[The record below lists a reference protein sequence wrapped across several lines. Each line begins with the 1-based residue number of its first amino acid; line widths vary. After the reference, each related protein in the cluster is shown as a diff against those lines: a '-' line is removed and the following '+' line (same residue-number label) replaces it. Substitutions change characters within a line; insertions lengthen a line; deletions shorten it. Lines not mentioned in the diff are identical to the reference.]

1 MSATLDPVSLEI
13 LSNALRSVTDET
25 YVALMKSAYSTNI
38 KERHDHSTAIMDP
51 RGRLVVQ
58 AEQSLP
64 IHIASMSGLMSSLL
78 EKYGDDLREGDI
90 FVANDPHVAGGTH
103 LPDVNLAMPVFLG
116 GRPIAFLC
124 NIAHHA
130 DIGGMAPGSMAGG
143 MSEIYQEGLRIP
155 VVKLFR
161 EGELQQDLLDL
172 LLLNV
177 RVPGERRGDYFAQI
191 AACRLGARRIREV
204 VSVHGAESVSRA
216 FGEIIERTESRMRDA
231 IESIPD
237 GVYEFED
244 VMDGDGLDARA
255 IPIRVCIRVAGRHA
269 HFDFG
274 GTAAQVPGNV
284 NVTLNATR
292 ASVCYSL
299 KALLDPEVPNNE
311 GVLNVAEIAAEPGS
325 LLNAVF
331 PASVASRAH
340 TCQRIVDVVLG
351 ALAPALPGR
360 VVAAANG
367 ANTTAVF
374 AGVDPRGGNPYV
386 YLETLGGGMGARPDR
401 DGKDGV
407 QVHITNTSNLPVE
420 AIEAEYPCGWR
431 STASSR
437 TPEGPADSEGV
448 PDFAAAFA
456 PSATTACS
464 TGWASASRTGPGGFS
479 EERTEP
485 PAASCSGSGTANRAR
500 CRRRPASFECVPS
513 SAWWS
518 RPREREA
525 TGLLAEREVERVE
538 ADVESGKFSAAFTE
552 RPLPALSP
560 RAGASVY
567 TSPNASSGCS
577 CVVRVTRSPASPSK
591 RDPAM
596 SPMTAPHIQS
606 CLRACAP
613 CPDQG
618 RNLYR

>member
-204 VSVHGAESVSRA
+204 VDVHGAASVSQA

-231 IESIPD
+231 IERIPD

-374 AGVDPRGGNPYV
+374 AGDRSSQRQPLRVPGDPGRRHGRASGSRRQGRGAGAHHQHLEPAGGGDRSRVPSAGGGVQPRRGLRRGRQIPRRDRTSPLRPPRRPRVRVQRGGRA
-386 YLETLGGGMGARPDR
+386 L
-401 DGKDGV
+401 
-407 QVHITNTSNLPVE
+407 H
-420 AIEAEYPCGWR
+420 
-431 STASSR
+431 
-437 TPEGPADSEGV
+437 
-448 PDFAAAFA
+448 A
-456 PSATTACS
+456 PSLGALRRRGRSPGPLPAPGTKRRIAPAAGEDRGAT
-464 TGWASASRTGPGGFS
+464 SASRAVRGG
-479 EERTEP
+479 RNP
-485 PAASCSGSGTANRAR
+485 GSGRLRASR
-500 CRRRPASFECVPS
+500 GARGGACGHRRQ
-513 SAWWS
+513 
-518 RPREREA
+518 ERQVQ
-525 TGLLAEREVERVE
+525 RRVHGE
-538 ADVESGKFSAAFTE
+538 
-552 RPLPALSP
+552 PLPALIP
-560 RAGASVY
+560 RSAHW
-567 TSPNASSGCS
+567 C
-577 CVVRVTRSPASPSK
+577 
-591 RDPAM
+591 
-596 SPMTAPHIQS
+596 
-606 CLRACAP
+606 
-613 CPDQG
+613 
-618 RNLYR
+618 

>member
-103 LPDVNLAMPVFLG
+103 LPDVNLAMPVFLD

-161 EGELQQDLLDL
+161 EGALQQDLLDL

-177 RVPGERRGDYFAQI
+177 RVPEERRGDYFAQI

-204 VSVHGAESVSRA
+204 VDVHGAESVSQA

-244 VMDGDGLDARA
+244 VMDGDGLDAHS

-351 ALAPALPGR
+351 ALAPALPDR

-420 AIEAEYPCGWR
+420 AIEAEYPLRVEEYSLVEDSGGAGRFRGGTGLRRCVRPVGHDCVFNGVGERFTHRPWGLFGGKDG
-431 STASSR
+431 ASGRFLLQERNGESR
-437 TPEGPADSEGV
+437 QLPEKTGELRVRPEQCVVVETPGAGGYGPPE
-448 PDFAAAFA
+448 
-456 PSATTACS
+456 
-464 TGWASASRTGPGGFS
+464 
-479 EERTEP
+479 
-485 PAASCSGSGTANRAR
+485 
-500 CRRRPASFECVPS
+500 
-513 SAWWS
+513 
-518 RPREREA
+518 EREA
-525 TGLLAEREVERVE
+525 ERVE

-552 RPLPALSP
+552 
-560 RAGASVY
+560 
-567 TSPNASSGCS
+567 
-577 CVVRVTRSPASPSK
+577 
-591 RDPAM
+591 D
-596 SPMTAPHIQS
+596 H
-606 CLRACAP
+606 
-613 CPDQG
+613 
-618 RNLYR
+618 YRR

>member
-103 LPDVNLAMPVFLG
+103 LPDVNLAMPVFLD

-161 EGELQQDLLDL
+161 EGKLQQDLLDL

-204 VSVHGAESVSRA
+204 IDVHGAESVSRA

-420 AIEAEYPCGWR
+420 AIEAEYPLR
-431 STASSR
+431 VEEYSLV
-437 TPEGPADSEGV
+437 EDSGGAGR
-448 PDFAAAFA
+448 FRGG
-456 PSATTACS
+456 
-464 TGWASASRTGPGGFS
+464 TGLR
-479 EERTEP
+479 
-485 PAASCSGSGTANRAR
+485 R
-500 CRRRPASFECVPS
+500 CVRPVGHECVFNGVGERFTH
-513 SAWWS
+513 
-518 RPREREA
+518 RPWGLFGGKDGAPGRFLLRERNGESRRLPEK
-525 TGLLAEREVERVE
+525 TGELRVRPEQCVVVETPGAGGYGPPAEREEERVE
-538 ADVESGKFSAAFTE
+538 ADVESGKFSAAFTQ
-552 RPLPALSP
+552 
-560 RAGASVY
+560 
-567 TSPNASSGCS
+567 
-577 CVVRVTRSPASPSK
+577 
-591 RDPAM
+591 D
-596 SPMTAPHIQS
+596 H
-606 CLRACAP
+606 
-613 CPDQG
+613 
-618 RNLYR
+618 YRR